1 MHFRN
6 HFTQNMR
13 NYDSNFA
20 WYLKM
25 NKMKIL
31 NSKDAPKAIDQYIS
45 GKRIAL

>member
-1 MHFRN
+1 MHFGN

-20 WYLKM
+20 LYLKM
-25 NKMKIL
+25 NKMKIIH
-31 NSKDAPKAIDQYIS
+31 SKDAPKAIGQYSS